1 MTDLLF
7 EVEEYLRA
15 TTPRRSWRTTGYLP
29 DGVIQAAVQPLLVCT
44 ADTLRSPRPVAG
56 LSVIEV
62 GATSPRSE
70 LRENLDLNARG
81 FDPAAALSTDDDAV
95 DFGQG
100 MGTAMAFTARLS
112 GQGAAA
118 GMYLSPHA
126 NVTELVGITTLEP
139 MRGQGIGAT
148 LTATIAR
155 HAFDHG
161 VTVAFLVTDNP
172 TARRVY
178 ERVGFR
184 AIGSVREGTT
194 VL

>member
-29 DGVIQAAVQPLLVCT
+29 DGVVQAGAQPLLVCT
-44 ADTLRSPRPVAG
+44 ADTLRPARPVAH

-62 GATSPRSE
+62 SATTGLAA

-81 FDPAAALSTDDDAV
+81 FHPAAPASSDEEAAE
-95 DFGQG
+95 FGRD
-100 MGTAMAFTARLS
+100 MGPAMAFTARLS
-112 GQGAAA
+112 DQGAAA
-118 GMYLSPHA
+118 GMYLAPHA

-139 MRGQGIGAT
+139 LRGQGIGAA
-148 LTATIAR
+148 LTAAMAA
-155 HAFDHG
+155 HAFANG

-172 TARRVY
+172 TAQRVY

-184 AIGSVREGTT
+184 AIGSVREGVT
-194 VL
+194 L

>member
-29 DGVIQAAVQPLLVCT
+29 DGVFQAAVQPLLVCT
-44 ADTLRSPRPVAG
+44 ADTLRPPRAVSG
-56 LSVIEV
+56 MSVIEV
-62 GATSPRSE
+62 GAASPLAD

-81 FDPAAALSTDDDAV
+81 FDPAAAFATDEQAAEFARDL
-95 DFGQG
+95 
-100 MGTAMAFTARLS
+100 GTAMAFTARLS

-118 GMYLSPHA
+118 GMYLTPHA
-126 NVTELVGITTLEP
+126 NVTELAGIATLEP
-139 MRGQGIGAT
+139 LRGQGIGAA
-148 LTATIAR
+148 LTAAIAA
-155 HAFDHG
+155 HAFDNG

-172 TARRVY
+172 TAQRVY

-184 AIGSVREGTT
+184 AIGSIREGTT
-194 VL
+194 FL

>member
-44 ADTLRSPRPVAG
+44 SDTLRTPRPVAE

-62 GATSPRSE
+62 GAAAGLAV

-81 FDPAAALSTDDDAV
+81 FDPAAPASSDEEAAE
-95 DFGQG
+95 FGRDL
-100 MGTAMAFTARLS
+100 GTAMAFTARLH
-112 GQGAAA
+112 GQSAAA
-118 GMYLSPHA
+118 GMYLAPHS
-126 NVTELVGITTLEP
+126 NVTELVGIATLEP
-139 MRGQGIGAT
+139 LRGQGIGAA
-148 LTATIAR
+148 LTAAMAA
-155 HAFDHG
+155 HAFANG
-161 VTVAFLVTDNP
+161 ITVAFLVTDNP
-172 TARRVY
+172 TAKRVY

-184 AIGSVREGTT
+184 AIGTVREGTT
-194 VL
+194 LL